1 MGKYFSDVVDKAIE
15 DIYYCYD
22 SRRAVGAIQPLLDA
36 AQAGDGDAS
45 YLLSRCLSGSC
56 YSWDFHPF
64 REDENGANQFIRQ
77 SILQGSAIGVLGAM
91 RCGMLTPELEEA
103 MPFDTLQEA
112 WDVVHE
118 KALAGSLFCQ
128 NMIGNTYYWCDM
140 VRIQG
145 RGPDTFPGW
154 DEFEA
159 YLREMTLACIPWLEK
174 AFYGGMGLAGRNL
187 YNLYN
192 KGDQDCGVE
201 PQPEKAEE
209 VARRGAE
216 LGYAEWQSRYGLLLY
231 NQQGRETEG
240 VSWMEKAIAQGHLT
254 ECYEVGLAY
263 RDGKGVPKNIQKTIQ
278 AWELGSTWNED
289 TSCCTMLG
297 YLYFS
302 GDSGCPQD
310 YARAV
315 QLLELAESRGSLWQ
329 GGILAR
335 CYLTGTGCQ
344 KDYARAKYV
353 LEHTEEKRRVE
364 SWNYAMGLMLA
375 EGLGVPEN
383 IREGV
388 AYLQKSSLPEARE
401 ALLHYKKTIFGKW
414 VRR

>member
-15 DIYYCYD
+15 DLYYCYD
-22 SRRAVGAIQPLLDA
+22 SERAVGAIQPLLDA

-45 YLLSRCLSGSC
+45 YILSRCLSGSC
-56 YSWDFHPF
+56 YSWAFHPF
-64 REDENGANQFIRQ
+64 REDEDGANHFIRQ
-77 SILQGSAIGVLGAM
+77 SILQGSAIGVLGSM

-103 MPFDTLQEA
+103 MPFDNLQQA
-112 WDVVHE
+112 WDVVRE
-118 KALAGSLFCQ
+118 KAEAGCLFCQ

-145 RGPDTFPGW
+145 RGPDTFPNW
-154 DEFEA
+154 EQFEA
-159 YLREMTLACIPWLEK
+159 YLRETTLACIPWFEK
-174 AFYGGMGLAGRNL
+174 AFYGGMGFAGRNL

-192 KGDQDCGVE
+192 RGDKDSGVE

-209 VARRGAE
+209 VARKGAE
-216 LGYAEWQSRYGLLLY
+216 LGYPEWQSQYGLRLY
-231 NQQGRETEG
+231 NQQGRESEG
-240 VSWMEKAIAQGHLT
+240 VAWMEKAIAQGHLT

-263 RDGKGVPKNIQKTIQ
+263 RDGKGVAKDINKTIQ
-278 AWELGSTWNED
+278 AWELGTNWEED

-302 GDSGCPQD
+302 GDYGCPQD

-335 CYLTGTGCQ
+335 CYLTGSGCQ
-344 KDYARAKYV
+344 KNYERAKYI

-375 EGLGVPEN
+375 EGLGVPED
-383 IREGV
+383 IKQGV
-388 AYLQKSSLPEARE
+388 AYLQKSSLPEAKE
-401 ALLHYKKTIFGKW
+401 ALLHYKKTLFGKW